1 MNVTFLIV
9 VLLRKLTAGSESNSS
24 LYGIS
29 AVFTPHEG
37 KAKHNTRKI
46 VSMVAKSN
54 DQLKVV
60 RKQAYLKYPFCGQA
74 EEKKACPKPDMC
86 VLAMHFAYRR
96 VRGNCT
102 KKIKAV
108 L

>member
-37 KAKHNTRKI
+37 NAKHNTRKI

-60 RKQAYLKYPFCGQA
+60 RKQAYLKYPLFGQA
-74 EEKKACPKPDMC
+74 EEKKLAQSQTC
-86 VLAMHFAYRR
+86 V
-96 VRGNCT
+96 C
-102 KKIKAV
+102 
-108 L
+108 